1 MKLPLNGV
9 CPKWMNLEIENGVIT
24 ELDVAGGC
32 DGNLKGLKT
41 LLIGAK
47 AEDVAERLQGITC
60 GRKSTSCPDQI
71 AKAIRIYLKAEEQ
84 KQS

>member
-41 LLIGAK
+41 LLIAPRRRMWPS
-47 AEDVAERLQGITC
+47 VCRV
-60 GRKSTSCPDQI
+60 
-71 AKAIRIYLKAEEQ
+71 
-84 KQS
+84 